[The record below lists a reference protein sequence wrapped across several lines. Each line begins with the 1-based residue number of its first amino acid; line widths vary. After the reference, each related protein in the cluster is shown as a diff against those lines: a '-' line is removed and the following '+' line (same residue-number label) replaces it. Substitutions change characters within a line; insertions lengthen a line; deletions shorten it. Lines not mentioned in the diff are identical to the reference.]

1 MQDATRLN
9 RRFATQQE
17 IKAMLLAK
25 FLNRVKE
32 KNK

>member
-1 MQDATRLN
+1 MLDAQHP
-9 RRFATQQE
+9 RRFATKEE

-32 KNK
+32 KNQ

>member
-1 MQDATRLN
+1 MQDATRRN
-9 RRFATQQE
+9 RRFATQEE

-25 FLNRVKE
+25 FIKRVKE